1 MILMEDMSVNTFDNT
16 DNMIPFKELQG
27 KLVEKDNK
35 VCSSI
40 RSWRAFIRLRK
51 QGFLKAGVDWKDKE
65 FTDKHNHYVN
75 PDRFLEEVKKLK
87 HYSDIKLKS
96 DTLITPITPPITPEN
111 EEEEKGNPS
120 FRDNNDNAKS
130 DSENASDNTYLEKYV
145 SELEQ
150 DKKRFIREKDDM
162 EKRFAMVFSGYD
174 RTQKELYAAEKEVTK
189 LRLQLGAGASHLSQS
204 GVAEE
209 KQHDEGEGA
218 IPTTESATPPEG
230 GQVAEVVRST
240 TPPQPA
246 QIARHDEFVSPEAN
260 TPPSE
265 PEPHTGEIFGE
276 GEVPP
281 AQDFGEAEGVVNT
294 TSA

>member
-1 MILMEDMSVNTFDNT
+1 MILMENMSVNTFDNT

-27 KLVEKDNK
+27 KLVERDDK

-75 PDRFLEEVKKLK
+75 PDRFLEEVKNLK

-96 DTLITPITPPITPEN
+96 DTSITPITPPITPEN

-174 RTQKELYAAEKEVTK
+174 RIQKELYASEKEVTK
-189 LRLQLGAGASHLSQS
+189 LRLQLGAGASHISKSEVVDGTPEDVKRVDPEPEVQEY
-204 GVAEE
+204 VDDPPAIFH
-209 KQHDEGEGA
+209 QHDGEEA
-218 IPTTESATPPEG
+218 DQIPPESHERDAG
-230 GQVAEVVRST
+230 EDF
-240 TPPQPA
+240 TPHGYQNPPSG
-246 QIARHDEFVSPEAN
+246 EMTPTEAN
-260 TPPSE
+260 FGAEQNPIEPS
-265 PEPHTGEIFGE
+265 
-276 GEVPP
+276 
-281 AQDFGEAEGVVNT
+281 
-294 TSA
+294 SY